1 MTIKKKQLK
10 NNKQIND
17 NQLKNNENT
26 INKNQCTM
34 VPWYH
39 NGKKQWKSI
48 QITQKTKKLM
58 NISENQ
64 CKANENQRKQRK
76 TQ

>member
-1 MTIKKKQLK
+1 MTINEHQLK

-48 QITQKTKKLM
+48 QITQKQ
-58 NISENQ
+58 EN
-64 CKANENQRKQRK
+64 
-76 TQ
+76 

>member
-39 NGKKQWKSI
+39 NGKKTMEI
-48 QITQKTKKLM
+48 NTNYTKTKKLM
-58 NISENQ
+58 NINESQ

>member
-39 NGKKQWKSI
+39 NGKKNNGNQYKLHNNK
-48 QITQKTKKLM
+48 KT
-58 NISENQ
+58 
-64 CKANENQRKQRK
+64 NEHQRKSMQS
-76 TQ
+76 